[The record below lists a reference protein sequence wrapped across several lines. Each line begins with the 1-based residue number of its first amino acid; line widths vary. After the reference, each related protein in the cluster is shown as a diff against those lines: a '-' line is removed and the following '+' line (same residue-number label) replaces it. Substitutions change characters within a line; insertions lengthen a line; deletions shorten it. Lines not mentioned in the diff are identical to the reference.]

1 MMGRVCLP
9 LCADKRTPEVTA
21 LAQTN
26 FRNERKTFGIRRDD
40 RRKHIYV
47 VGKTGMGKTT
57 LLENMAIQDIR
68 AGKGVGVI
76 DPHGE
81 FAEKVLDFVPSD
93 RLDEVIYFNPADRE
107 WPLAFNVIENVDPEQ
122 RHLVASG
129 LISVFKKIWAESWGP
144 RLEYVLR
151 NSILALLDCPG
162 STLLGIMR
170 MLTDRIYRR
179 EVVNRITDPVVKTFW
194 TNEFER
200 YPYQFAAEAVAPIQ
214 NKVGQF
220 LTSPLIRNIV
230 GQTRSAINLRE
241 VMDRGKI
248 LIVNLA
254 KGRLGEDNSA
264 LLGAMLITKIQL
276 AAMSR
281 VDLPEEER
289 KDFYLYVDEFQNF
302 ATDSFVDILSEA
314 RKYRLSLTL
323 ANQYISQ
330 MPEVVRD
337 AVFGNVGTI
346 IAFRVGAHDA
356 KFLEEE
362 FEPVFSASDLV
373 SLPKYQ
379 IYLRLMIDGVA
390 SPAFSAVTLPPF
402 SKSVH
407 SFRQKIIG
415 TCRERYGTPRRQM
428 EAGIVRWM
436 SDKLS
441 KDS

>member
-1 MMGRVCLP
+1 MIDRVCLP
-9 LCADKRTPEVTA
+9 LCADKKASEVTL

-47 VGKTGMGKTT
+47 IGKTGMGKTT

-68 AGKGVGVI
+68 RGEGLGVI

-81 FAEKVLDFVPSD
+81 FAEKMLDFVPPD
-93 RLDEVIYFNPADRE
+93 RLGEVIYLNPADLD
-107 WPLAFNVIENVDPEQ
+107 WPIAFNVVEKVEPEQ

-129 LISVFKKIWAESWGP
+129 LIEVFKKIWSESWGP

-151 NSILALLDCPG
+151 NVILALLEYPG

-170 MLTDRIYRR
+170 MLTDRTYRK
-179 EVVNRITDPVVKTFW
+179 EVVSKITDPVVKSFW
-194 TNEFER
+194 TKEFER

-220 LTSPLIRNIV
+220 LTSPVIRNIV

-241 VMDRGKI
+241 VMDKGKI

-281 VDLPEEER
+281 VDLPEEQR

-302 ATDSFVDILSEA
+302 ATDSFVNILSEA

-330 MPEVVRD
+330 MPEAVRD

-346 IAFRVGAHDA
+346 IAFRVGA
-356 KFLEEE
+356 
-362 FEPVFSASDLV
+362 
-373 SLPKYQ
+373 
-379 IYLRLMIDGVA
+379 
-390 SPAFSAVTLPPF
+390 
-402 SKSVH
+402 
-407 SFRQKIIG
+407 
-415 TCRERYGTPRRQM
+415 
-428 EAGIVRWM
+428 
-436 SDKLS
+436 
-441 KDS
+441 